1 MTASSCSQE
10 AIEMYRRISERLTD
24 VSMLGRLKEFFKSRP
39 TLSQLLEW
47 VHDRVQFNKGD
58 ILRHND
64 PFEILAYGQG
74 KCREF
79 SVLFTALCLANSY
92 RARLVLDMSDHVW
105 TEIWN
110 AEQNRWVHVD
120 PSEKRINDPEMYER
134 DWNKNLTEVYAF
146 ENGKLEDVTERYK
159 RREQNISRK
168 SLEWS
173 RRS

>member
-1 MTASSCSQE
+1 MTALSRAQD
-10 AIEMYRRISERLTD
+10 AIELYRRISVRLTD
-24 VSMLGRLKEFFKSRP
+24 PSVLSRLKEFFKPRP
-39 TLSQLLEW
+39 TLPQLLEW
-47 VHDRVQFNKGD
+47 VHARVQFNKGD
-58 ILRHND
+58 IPRHDD

-79 SVLFTALCLANSY
+79 SVLFTAVCLANSY
-92 RARLVLDMSDHVW
+92 RARLVLDLSDHAW

-110 AEQNRWVHVD
+110 AKQSKWIHVD

-159 RREQNISRK
+159 TKK
-168 SLEWS
+168 SKH
-173 RRS
+173 